1 MMFHI
6 SAKSLSCPNNNFAM
20 TNLTQPGFATYYE
33 NTLGYEGSL
42 SRIIQNSVTNSSIPL
57 WLETLCLFM
66 QTRALGWG
74 GDHLYLPTCSRNP
87 LAKIAGCV
95 CMTKPW
101 WCVWTILIAIY
112 LIDHS
117 NGNYQPSQITW
128 LLWQTYRRSFSLA
141 CWNFSSLSSHKVMMW
156 QIKVILFYVAH
167 TLWLKGWFLVW
178 CFS

>member
-1 MMFHI
+1 MFHI

-74 GDHLYLPTCSRNP
+74 GDHLDTFQLAAGIHGLRSRVVSAWQN
-87 LAKIAGCV
+87 LGDACEQFWLQS
-95 CMTKPW
+95 TLL
-101 WCVWTILIAIY
+101 TILTGTIN
-112 LIDHS
+112 LHRSLGFSGKHTVD
-117 NGNYQPSQITW
+117 PF
-128 LLWQTYRRSFSLA
+128 LLHFG
-141 CWNFSSLSSHKVMMW
+141 
-156 QIKVILFYVAH
+156 ILV
-167 TLWLKGWFLVW
+167 L
-178 CFS
+178 